1 MHFNRNIL
9 YKTTKY
15 MNNSNRESTSFI
27 YKKILS
33 QLNPLNDN
41 VSIQEVVQQYGVSR
55 SSIYRIIATF
65 ERENPLE
72 AELMKKQGKDVTPED
87 YKKLLEELSSL
98 KKALAE
104 ERLRADFYQEM
115 VAYGEEV
122 YGIKLKKAGTK

>member
-1 MHFNRNIL
+1 MKESNYEQEKSRRNL
-9 YKTTKY
+9 E
-15 MNNSNRESTSFI
+15 REIFRLV
-27 YKKILS
+27 K
-33 QLNPLNDN
+33 QDN

-72 AELMKKQGKDVTPED
+72 AELMKKQGKDVTP
-87 YKKLLEELSSL
+87 LEELSSL